1 MLYFNEL
8 FFFIILFEDY
18 YTASREIQ
26 KVFNIYDHMKNEN
39 IAATYKSL
47 NNYLEIAMRTE
58 TIPRIVEALKEFKK
72 RSNKF
77 FLYFIIL
84 IFI

>member
-1 MLYFNEL
+1 
-8 FFFIILFEDY
+8 
-18 YTASREIQ
+18 
-26 KVFNIYDHMKNEN
+26 MKNEN

-47 NNYLEIAMRTE
+47 NNYLEMAMRTE

-72 RSNKF
+72 RSNEI